1 MNLLKKIKLNYNLKL
16 FEEHVSN
23 KEFDLAYEFILD
35 LKKRVKLIYFCF

>member
-23 KEFDLAYEFILD
+23 KEFDLAYSLF
-35 LKKRVKLIYFCF
+35 